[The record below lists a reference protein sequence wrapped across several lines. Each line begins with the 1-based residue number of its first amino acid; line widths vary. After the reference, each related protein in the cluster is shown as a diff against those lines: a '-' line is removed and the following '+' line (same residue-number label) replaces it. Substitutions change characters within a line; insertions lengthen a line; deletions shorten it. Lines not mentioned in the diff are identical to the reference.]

1 MAKEL
6 EKMGAH
12 ILAIK
17 DMAGLCKPYAAEK
30 LVTVLRQETGLPVHF
45 HTHDSSGMNAASIL
59 KAAEAGVDVAD
70 AAVASMSGGLSQPNL
85 NNLAAALRNTA
96 RDPGLD
102 PEALYAASE
111 YWETVRSYY
120 APFDTGPRY
129 GLADLYLHEMP
140 GGQYTNLREQAEAMG
155 LGPRWGE
162 VARTYGEVNQLF
174 GDIVKVTP
182 SSKVVGDM
190 AIFLVSHGVSVAELG
205 KLGPEH
211 SLTLPNS
218 VVEMFE
224 GSLGIPEGGWP
235 EQVQQAV
242 LKGRKPMEGRPG
254 AHLPAVDL
262 EEAGQQAE
270 KRTGAKPAR
279 TDLMSYLMYP
289 EVYVKFDKAR
299 AAYGEL
305 DVLPSP
311 QFFYGMEKGDEVTV
325 ELEPGKT
332 LYLKFLT
339 VSEPHPDGTRTVF
352 FELNGQPREVTI
364 RDQSLKS
371 TAPERI
377 KADPAVPG
385 QIGAPIPGVVVSIF
399 AEPGQ
404 TVKEGEKLLVIEAM
418 KMQTTVASPLSGKVK
433 QRLIQAGEKVDT
445 KDLLLVL
452 EAEA

>member
-1 MAKEL
+1 
-6 EKMGAH
+6 
-12 ILAIK
+12 
-17 DMAGLCKPYAAEK
+17 
-30 LVTVLRQETGLPVHF
+30 
-45 HTHDSSGMNAASIL
+45 
-59 KAAEAGVDVAD
+59 
-70 AAVASMSGGLSQPNL
+70 
-85 NNLAAALRNTA
+85 
-96 RDPGLD
+96 
-102 PEALYAASE
+102 
-111 YWETVRSYY
+111 
-120 APFDTGPRY
+120 
-129 GLADLYLHEMP
+129 
-140 GGQYTNLREQAEAMG
+140 
-155 LGPRWGE
+155 
-162 VARTYGEVNQLF
+162 
-174 GDIVKVTP
+174 
-182 SSKVVGDM
+182 M